1 MNSWMLKY
9 SKWFIS
15 GSYMGNC
22 LLCSAL
28 PGILIQSKHR
38 FNTTFEC
45 ISSLL
50 FFTCFVLD
58 SLPVKTHNPVVTFE
72 KTAGRFCFL
81 KPSRNNVNLIPLL
94 KPLNS
99 EGFSPFSESPCCFPS
114 CFTFNC
120 YPSPSSSSQPPLTA
134 ELLLLVP
141 ASPTC
146 SYQ

>member
-9 SKWFIS
+9 SKLFIS

-94 KPLNS
+94 KPQFWRFLSLQWIPMLLSLMFYFQLLSFSLFIFAASFNS
-99 EGFSPFSESPCCFPS
+99 RTPAAC
-114 CFTFNC
+114 
-120 YPSPSSSSQPPLTA
+120 SSISNL
-134 ELLLLVP
+134 
-141 ASPTC
+141 
-146 SYQ
+146 